1 MADTQTADTPA
12 PADGEKL
19 HIYGLLVGFF
29 TGLPNLIF
37 PMLAALFGA
46 RSSGY
51 GQALIPFMLA
61 VFLGGSLF
69 FRWLAWTRFRYHIG
83 LEDIRIESGII
94 NRSARSIP
102 YERIQDVS
110 IEQKPVARLFG
121 LGKVM
126 FETGGGKGEDGTL
139 AYVTMP
145 EAERLRDLVR
155 ARKAGVADAPA
166 KTEDAGK
173 AVAMAEPETPPI
185 FTMDTARVLTLG
197 FYSFSL
203 VIFAVLFGAAQQFDA
218 FLPFDLW
225 DLGAWLGIAEE
236 RGATFDGLGTGAR
249 IIAGIFALGGLIVV
263 GFATG
268 IIRTFLREYG
278 FRLDQSEKGFRRRR
292 GLLTLTDVAMPA
304 HRIQAATISTGP
316 IRKLRGWRALKFV
329 SLAGDSGGK
338 EKSESDHV
346 VAPLATLQEV
356 AEIAE
361 AANIS
366 LPDAG
371 VRFIRSKWVYWLDHW
386 LIFVPFVL
394 IGVAALT
401 LFADAGSRAALP
413 LIILV
418 AAGAVLFLQWRRSLY
433 ALDDDYLFVRRG
445 WWKERMTVAPQVKVQ
460 SVEIAQGPIERLRG
474 LAEIRF
480 GIAGGALS
488 IVGLPLANAQ
498 AIREQVMDQVAAV
511 DYSEI
516 ASK

>member
-1 MADTQTADTPA
+1 MQEVDTPVA
-12 PADGEKL
+12 TDGEKL
-19 HIYGLLVGFF
+19 HIYGLLVGFI

-37 PMLAALFGA
+37 PALAALFAA

-51 GQALIPFMLA
+51 GQVILILMLGLL
-61 VFLGGSLF
+61 LGGSLF

-83 LEDIRIESGII
+83 AEDIRIESGII

-121 LGKVM
+121 LAKLM

-166 KTEDAGK
+166 KTEDAGQ
-173 AVAMAEPETPPI
+173 AAAMAEPETPPI
-185 FTMDTARVLTLG
+185 FAMDTARVLTLG

-203 VIFAVLFGAAQQFDA
+203 VVFAVLFGVAQQFD
-218 FLPFDLW
+218 FLLRFDVW
-225 DLGAWLGIAEE
+225 DIGAWLGIAEE
-236 RGATFDGLGTGAR
+236 RGATLNGLGTAAR
-249 IIAGIFALGGLIVV
+249 IVAGFAALSGLIIV

-278 FRLDQSEKGFRRRR
+278 FRLDHNDKGFRRRR
-292 GLLTLTDVAMPA
+292 GLLTLTDVAMPV

-329 SLAGDSGGK
+329 SLAGDSGAKDKG
-338 EKSESDHV
+338 ESDHV
-346 VAPLATLQEV
+346 VAPLATLQEI
-356 AEIAE
+356 EHIAK
-361 AANIS
+361 AASIA
-366 LPDAG
+366 LPDAD
-371 VRFIRSKWVYWLDHW
+371 VSFIRSKWVYWLDHW
-386 LIFVPFVL
+386 LMFVPFVL
-394 IGVAALT
+394 AGVAALA

-418 AAGAVLFLQWRRSLY
+418 AAAAGLFLQWRRSLY
-433 ALDDDYLFVRRG
+433 ALDGDYLFIRRG

-460 SVEIAQGPIERLRG
+460 SVEIAQGPVERLRG

-480 GIAGGALS
+480 GIAGGSLS

-498 AIREQVMDQVAAV
+498 AIRGQVMAQVAAV

-516 ASK
+516 SAMQPT